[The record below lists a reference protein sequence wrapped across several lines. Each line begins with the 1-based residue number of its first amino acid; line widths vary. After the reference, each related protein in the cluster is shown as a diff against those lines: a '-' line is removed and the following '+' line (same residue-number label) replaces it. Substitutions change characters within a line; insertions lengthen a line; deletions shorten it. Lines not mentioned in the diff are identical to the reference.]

1 MKKKMTK
8 YKKGGSY
15 KPVPAGN
22 KGLGKLPTA
31 VRNKMGYKQ
40 MGGSTSADQT
50 YTKLNLKKDGSVKNY
65 KETSEKKFNKKS
77 KKYSNQKGSNTLGS
91 SSSKAQQVVSGK
103 NPNKSVTRRSANAM
117 MSMGGEKLLT
127 KMTYGGASMDMSD
140 PLVETMRGKKGK
152 EMKKTPMYK
161 IGGWTHSKKK

>member
-8 YKKGGSY
+8 YGKGGSY
-15 KPVPAGN
+15 KPVPTGN
-22 KGLGKLPTA
+22 KGLGMLPTD
-31 VRNKMGYKQ
+31 VRNKMGY
-40 MGGSTSADQT
+40 
-50 YTKLNLKKDGSVKNY
+50 
-65 KETSEKKFNKKS
+65 
-77 KKYSNQKGSNTLGS
+77 
-91 SSSKAQQVVSGK
+91 
-103 NPNKSVTRRSANAM
+103 M
-117 MSMGGEKLLT
+117 MHGGEKLLT

>member
-8 YKKGGSY
+8 YGKGGSY

-50 YTKLNLKKDGSVKNY
+50 YTKLSLKNDGSVKKY
-65 KETSEKKFNKKS
+65 KETSKKKFDEKS

-91 SSSKAQQVVSGK
+91 SSSKAQEVVSGK
-103 NPNKSVTRRSANAM
+103 NPNKSVSRRSATM

-161 IGGWTHSKKK
+161 MGGWTHSKKK